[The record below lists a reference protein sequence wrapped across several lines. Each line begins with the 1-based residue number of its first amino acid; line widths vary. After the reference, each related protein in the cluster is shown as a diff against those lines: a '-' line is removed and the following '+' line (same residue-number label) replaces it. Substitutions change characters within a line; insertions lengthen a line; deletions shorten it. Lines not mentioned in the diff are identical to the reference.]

1 MSARSHG
8 RGSASHCSGTGIA
21 WIDPSV
27 ACAANSLTSSPAID
41 GLRRSASRIARPVL
55 GSVLGRAPG
64 EDWLGLRA
72 SAVQQHRGVQSRRG
86 TNHNCSGTSERGDDE
101 YRGGWRGR
109 GDRCTLICVRR
120 RGRVSVRWT
129 MGRVGEEHGGDGSL
143 GAEWR
148 PRGAGNVSPLD
159 VPQRCGG
166 LVAESDG

>member
-1 MSARSHG
+1 MAARLACQRHAPHG
-8 RGSASHCSGTGIA
+8 LIHRRRLRKFPGNL
-21 WIDPSV
+21 
-27 ACAANSLTSSPAID
+27 ACNSCA
-41 GLRRSASRIARPVL
+41 LRHSASRIARPVPGSAL
-55 GSVLGRAPG
+55 GTAPG
-64 EDWLGLRA
+64 EEWLGLRA
-72 SAVQQHRGVQSRRG
+72 SAVQHRGVQSRRG